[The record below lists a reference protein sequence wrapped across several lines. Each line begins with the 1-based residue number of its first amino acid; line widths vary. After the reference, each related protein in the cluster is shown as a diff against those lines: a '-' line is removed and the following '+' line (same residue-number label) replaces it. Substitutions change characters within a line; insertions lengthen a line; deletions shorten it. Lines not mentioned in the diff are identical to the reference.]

1 MSGLF
6 YLLIAVLA
14 VWFWIDSLHA
24 REAATKMAKMSCQ
37 KHQLQFLDQTVA
49 LEAIRV
55 RWTARGIRLRR
66 AYRFDYSLEGVER
79 EQGVIT
85 MIGSRFESIDIPQL
99 ERIKDITPL

>member
-1 MSGLF
+1 
-6 YLLIAVLA
+6 
-14 VWFWIDSLHA
+14 
-24 REAATKMAKMSCQ
+24 MAKLRCQ

-55 RWTARGIRLRR
+55 RWTTRGIRLRR

-79 EQGVIT
+79 EQGMIT